1 MSAIDVTPLPAG
13 TPITDGVR
21 SVNFFNGR
29 LLTAEDLRREQ
40 DATRTLGDRTGQA
53 VGDGVV
59 RGLRVHRPG
68 GPDPAHPEV
77 EVSSGTAL
85 NRQGYPLRLPYDVR
99 LSLAGASMSSAPASP
114 SSGGFDACS
123 ALPKTSPLTLPGIY
137 LLTVSPAGEP
147 VGRAPSSGIGSGT
160 GITGCG
166 TDACAEGVVFRVVHL
181 TLDATLLAD
190 RARLR
195 NRLAQLMFG
204 TDDPRRTRLQHDP
217 FGSAGGRYGLLD
229 DLRAGPLGDDE
240 VPLACL
246 LWTPGVGI
254 EFVDEWSVRR
264 RVATSG
270 ADSELP
276 ELTGGRRHA
285 EGLAR
290 LLQFQAELSDL
301 VQSSGGAPTNLAAR
315 DAFSWLPPASLV
327 PLATASFPGGVDP
340 FRFLTGMVTRP
351 RSEPVSLPDQAE
363 PLYIDGA
370 RLESLLELSFL
381 TPPIDPTS
389 KEFCWVYLIR
399 QNVGGVGQ
407 PFMLITSGHLPY
419 AATARYDLARF
430 DVSNYAL
437 DCSYDMEEQI

>member
-1 MSAIDVTPLPAG
+1 VSAIDVTPLAAG

-59 RGLRVHRPG
+59 HGLRVRRPG
-68 GPDPAHPEV
+68 GPDPARPV
-77 EVSSGTAL
+77 LEVSGGTAL
-85 NRQGYPLRLPYDVR
+85 NREGYPLRLSYDVR
-99 LSLAGASMSSAPASP
+99 ISLAGASVSSGATSPA
-114 SSGGFDACS
+114 SGGFDACS

-147 VGRAPSSGIGSGT
+147 VGRAPASGIGT

-166 TDACAEGVVFRVVHL
+166 TDACAEGVVFRIVHL
-181 TLDATLLAD
+181 TLDAALLAD

-217 FGSAGGRYGLLD
+217 FGTEGGRYGLLD
-229 DLRAGPLGDDE
+229 DLRAGPLGDQE

-264 RVATSG
+264 RVATLG

-276 ELTGGRRHA
+276 EFTGARRRA
-285 EGLAR
+285 EGQAR
-290 LLQFQAELSDL
+290 LLQFHAE
-301 VQSSGGAPTNLAAR
+301 
-315 DAFSWLPPASLV
+315 
-327 PLATASFPGGVDP
+327 
-340 FRFLTGMVTRP
+340 
-351 RSEPVSLPDQAE
+351 VS
-363 PLYIDGA
+363 
-370 RLESLLELSFL
+370 
-381 TPPIDPTS
+381 
-389 KEFCWVYLIR
+389 
-399 QNVGGVGQ
+399 
-407 PFMLITSGHLPY
+407 
-419 AATARYDLARF
+419 DLARF
-430 DVSNYAL
+430 PGAALLHGPAAFARLPAAGLLPLGDTAPFRGFSYRTFFDALPFRGPFVLDGSDVFGTFEESWDHEPIDLASGEVIWLYIVRQNQDEAAQPNGSQSSVLFTSARMRYRADARFDLGRWNAANYAVL
-437 DCSYDMEEQI
+437 G